1 MKYKSD
7 PTPAR
12 NEPITKVTEITRLIL
27 IPMSWL
33 VSKSLET
40 ARMAMPILVWL
51 MSITSATTST
61 SVSTG
66 VMMVTILVVAV
77 PMVTDSEMKG
87 MLG

>member
-1 MKYKSD
+1 
-7 PTPAR
+7 
-12 NEPITKVTEITRLIL
+12 
-27 IPMSWL
+27 
-33 VSKSLET
+33 
-40 ARMAMPILVWL
+40 MAMPILVWL
-51 MSITSATTST
+51 MSMTSAITST